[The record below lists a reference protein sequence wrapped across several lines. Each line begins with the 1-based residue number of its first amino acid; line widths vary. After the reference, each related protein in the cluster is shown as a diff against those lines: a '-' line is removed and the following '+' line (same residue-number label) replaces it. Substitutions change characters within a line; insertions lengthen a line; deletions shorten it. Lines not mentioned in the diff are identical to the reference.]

1 MTERGHDRKART
13 ATTNGRSGAGNRSFA
28 AAGAVGPSTHSGY
41 SRHAIS
47 AACAPGSCWLLFGSF
62 CGGPIISCS
71 GGLNRLIMAQHA
83 VTNACRPTILEQ
95 GERMSL
101 IGHVESVWR
110 YPVKSMAGEE
120 LPEIY
125 AGFGEYGVIASLP
138 LKARLHRSDFRT

>member
-1 MTERGHDRKART
+1 
-13 ATTNGRSGAGNRSFA
+13 
-28 AAGAVGPSTHSGY
+28 
-41 SRHAIS
+41 
-47 AACAPGSCWLLFGSF
+47 
-62 CGGPIISCS
+62 
-71 GGLNRLIMAQHA
+71 
-83 VTNACRPTILEQ
+83 
-95 GERMSL
+95 MSL